1 MRRPLRLREVLN
13 LEATSGAFSPIA
25 TFAGGHSY
33 DLGDETLHGQANA
46 LMFAG
51 YGRQGTSEAT
61 DDVSTVSLDMHHRA
75 KLLVQHVA
83 DGRDSR
89 PEVTARSF
97 STPQLVSEF
106 FSDLSKHRLQ
116 LNRRETI
123 REDIHYLPQQ
133 RNVGVGQE
141 LFRLRCQL
149 EYVRR
154 SGCAGSLASSPHDAI
169 AFKPRDLRTNCAS
182 GELQL
187 SGDAIGCQPAAA
199 KEGHDA
205 TAA

>member
-1 MRRPLRLREVLN
+1 
-13 LEATSGAFSPIA
+13 
-25 TFAGGHSY
+25 
-33 DLGDETLHGQANA
+33 
-46 LMFAG
+46 MFAG

-75 KLLVQHVA
+75 KLLIQHFA
-83 DGRDSR
+83 YGRDPRS
-89 PEVTARSF
+89 EVTGRSF
-97 STPQLVSEF
+97 STRQLVSEF

-123 REDIHYLPQQ
+123 RENIQYLPQQ

-141 LFRLRCQL
+141 LFHLKCQL

-154 SGCAGSLASSPHDAI
+154 SGCAGSLASSPHNAI
-169 AFKPRDLRTNCAS
+169 AFKPRNLRTNCAS
-182 GELQL
+182 GEVQL
-187 SGDAIGCQPAAA
+187 GRDVIGCQPAAA
-199 KEGHDA
+199 KEGHDP